1 MRRLYTV
8 AFSIIFCFLIG
19 CGSEPPT
26 EEETFLEEVSLFS
39 QEERILIQRELI
51 AQGYTI
57 ETPDGIFTQD
67 TRLAIAAW
75 QRSTDRAASGYL
87 DKEQGDILIA
97 QGLEA
102 PPLSPPQTEELLEES
117 IERQTIFRANLER
130 FQDCSECPEM
140 IAIPQGTFVMGAPG
154 TEQGYKATNAP
165 PRSVAIDHRFAV
177 SLFEITFDQWQACV
191 DDNGCNGYEPD
202 DRGWGRQ
209 KRPVINVNWE
219 DAQTYVQWLSATTDQ
234 SYRLLTEAEWE
245 YVARAG
251 SPSRYWWGNDREGEN
266 VCRYANGVDDTFK
279 SAFLILDGRVLCDDS
294 YPYTAPVGS
303 FSPNQFGLF
312 DTSGN
317 IWEWVQDCWRDSYH
331 QESRQECETRVL
343 RGGSWSSASEDLR
356 SASRIGSLGKTRNSA
371 YGFRVARSL

>member
-1 MRRLYTV
+1 MGRLYTV
-8 AFSIIFCFLIG
+8 ALSIAFCFLIG
-19 CGSEPPT
+19 CRSEPPT
-26 EEETFLEEVSLFS
+26 EEETFLEEVALFS

-75 QRSTDRAASGYL
+75 QRSTDRTASGYL
-87 DKEQGDILIA
+87 DKEQGDILVA

-102 PPLSPPQTEELLEES
+102 PPIALPENEDPLEES
-117 IERQTIFRANLER
+117 PERQTIFRADLER
-130 FQDCSECPEM
+130 FQDCGECPEM
-140 IAIPQGTFVMGAPG
+140 TAIPEGTFVMGAAA

-165 PRSVAIDHRFAV
+165 PHSVAIDYRFAV

-191 DDNGCNGYEPD
+191 EDNGCNGYEPD

-209 KRPVINVNWE
+209 RRPVINVNWE
-219 DAQTYVQWLSATTDQ
+219 DAQTYVEWLSARTDQ
-234 SYRLLTEAEWE
+234 AYRLLTEAEWE

-279 SAFLILDGRVLCDDS
+279 SAFLILDGRLLCDDS

-303 FSPNQFGLF
+303 FSPNQFGF
-312 DTSGN
+312 
-317 IWEWVQDCWRDSYH
+317 
-331 QESRQECETRVL
+331 
-343 RGGSWSSASEDLR
+343 
-356 SASRIGSLGKTRNSA
+356 
-371 YGFRVARSL
+371 